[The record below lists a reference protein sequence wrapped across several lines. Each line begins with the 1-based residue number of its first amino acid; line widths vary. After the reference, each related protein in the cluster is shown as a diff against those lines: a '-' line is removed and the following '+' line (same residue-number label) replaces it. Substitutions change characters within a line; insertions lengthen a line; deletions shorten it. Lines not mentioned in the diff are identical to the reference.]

1 LGEREVLINLYI
13 ALLIIIALGLIYIY
27 WLFIWYVLLYE
38 FKELS
43 KAKIILTIFFALLLI
58 FILPYIFISYQLIF
72 DYIEVVYQVILLY
85 MLYIFLIYIF
95 ALAYPLFKQYKILV
109 FTLATIFW
117 LYPASIITKPILEA
131 YIENVALKKYG
142 KHIKVNVKINGTM
155 LSYSNNSNVSFD
167 DKRWSFRRKDFITSS
182 EEWRGR

>member
-1 LGEREVLINLYI
+1 VLINLYI

-27 WLFIWYVLLYE
+27 WIFIWHVLLYE
-38 FKELS
+38 FKKFS
-43 KAKIILTIFFALLLI
+43 KAKIILALFLSALLI
-58 FILPYIFISYQLIF
+58 YILPYILISYQLIS

-85 MLYIFLIYIF
+85 MLYIFLIYLF
-95 ALAYPLFKQYKILV
+95 ASAYPLFKQYKILV
-109 FTLATIFW
+109 FILATIFW

-131 YIENVALKKYG
+131 YIEKIALEKYA
-142 KHIKVNVKINGTM
+142 KNIKVHIHINGTI
-155 LSYSNNSNVSFD
+155 LAYENNSNVSFD